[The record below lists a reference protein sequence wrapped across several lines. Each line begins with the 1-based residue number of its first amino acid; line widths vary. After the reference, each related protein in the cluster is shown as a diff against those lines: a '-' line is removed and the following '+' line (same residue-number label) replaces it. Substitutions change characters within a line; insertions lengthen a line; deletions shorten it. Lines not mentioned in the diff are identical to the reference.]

1 MKHLKKA
8 KENKPII
15 QKGTAIPARI
25 VELISDPSCLDGI
38 SVKTSKTELSNLSSY
53 GRKRDD
59 KLILDFVDH
68 RVGSFEMD
76 IDQVGFPMD
85 APLFLRI
92 KFAKVPSELAA
103 ESSDYDGYLS
113 RSWIQEEFVH
123 LDRLPARL
131 TLPRRYSF
139 RYVELKIIDTSP
151 KWQAVFSNPVV
162 TTETSADTSSFTP
175 LSLKDEILQQI
186 YNVGLKTLA
195 DCMQIVCYRK

>member
-1 MKHLKKA
+1 MAFTFQINTDVKFIHNEKLLKKA
-8 KENKPII
+8 EENKPII

-25 VELISDPSCLDGI
+25 VELISDPSRLDGI
-38 SVKTSKTELSNLSSY
+38 GVKTSKTELSKLSSY
-53 GRKRDD
+53 GWKRDD
-59 KLILDFVDH
+59 KLILDFGDH

-76 IDQVGFPMD
+76 IDQIGSPMD

-92 KFAKVPSELAA
+92 KFAEVPSELAE
-103 ESSDYDGYLS
+103 ESSDYDGWLS

-151 KWQAVFSNPVV
+151 KW
-162 TTETSADTSSFTP
+162 
-175 LSLKDEILQQI
+175 
-186 YNVGLKTLA
+186 
-195 DCMQIVCYRK
+195 